1 MMKTF
6 ILRGEKQLKML
17 PVRKGDD
24 DSSRGETTENA
35 VISHE

>member
-6 ILRGEKQLKML
+6 ILRGEKHLKVL

-24 DSSRGETTENA
+24 YSSRRETVKSA
-35 VISHE
+35 ASP